1 MFKNYLKI
9 AFRNLKKHKGY
20 SFINIVGLG
29 IGMAACLLLF
39 LWVQN
44 ELSYDRYH
52 EKAERIYRIISQWE
66 SEGQVERF
74 AKTSAPLGPALVNEF
89 PEIERAVRFGSNRF
103 LISYENKRF
112 YEDVFFADPEVF
124 DVFSFP
130 LIKSNPEAVLREP
143 RSIIISEKIKDK
155 YFGEEDPIGKII
167 NLDEFGDFKITGV
180 FKNIPPNS
188 HFRFDFLG
196 CFRDYAARHF
206 DQWGISNYW
215 TYVLTSKNFEYDK
228 FKEKLPEF
236 VEKYRGKEE
245 RDKYKV
251 TYPFQSLASI
261 HLHSDLRGEIEPNS
275 DIETIYIFSAIALF
289 ILLIACLNY
298 INLTT
303 ARYAGRARE
312 VGLRKVVG
320 ASRAQLI
327 NQFLGESLLFS
338 FIGLLLA
345 VALAELFLPLFNSL
359 SGKRLAIDYLGNFIL
374 LPGLVIIVLF
384 VGLSAGSLPA
394 LYLSALQPAK
404 ALKGM
409 LKAGSKVSWLRRSLV
424 VSQFAVSIVFIFCTI
439 TISNQLSYIRN
450 KKLGFNKEHMVNI
463 PIYDKDALQRYET
476 IKNEF
481 LKNPRILGVSASA
494 FSPGKI
500 PWYQSYWYEGLSEK
514 SYPAIRWVSVDH
526 DFLPTFGIELVSGRN
541 FSRDFPNDVK
551 GAYILNESAVK
562 EIGWDSPLG
571 KQFRIIEKGTVV
583 GVVKDFHFK
592 SLHQEIEPFVLYL
605 CPEYF
610 EYFSI
615 RISPEAIP
623 QTLAFLKDKWQE
635 LVPNQLFQYSFLDED
650 FDNLYKAEMRLE
662 KIFGIV
668 TSLAVFIA
676 CLGLFGLAAFTAEQ
690 RTKEIGV
697 RKVLGA
703 SVSGIFILLSKEFAR
718 WVLVA
723 NVISW
728 PLAYY
733 AMSRWL
739 QNFAYRTS
747 IGLWIFL
754 LAATLAF
761 VVALLTVSYQAVR
774 AALASPVESLRY
786 E

>member
-9 AFRNLKKHKGY
+9 SIRNLEKHRGY
-20 SFINIVGLG
+20 SLVNIIGLAV
-29 IGMAACLLLF
+29 GMAACLILF

-44 ELSYDRYH
+44 ELSYDSYH
-52 EKAERIYRIISQWE
+52 QKAGRIYRVFQQNE
-66 SEGQVERF
+66 LEGQVDRF
-74 AKTSAPLGPALVNEF
+74 AGSPAPLGPALVNEF
-89 PEIERAVRFGSNRF
+89 PEVEKAVRFGMNRF

-112 YEDVFFADPEVF
+112 YEEVFFADPEVF
-124 DVFSFP
+124 DVFTFP
-130 LIKSNPEAVLREP
+130 LIKGDPKAVLKEP
-143 RSIIISEKIKDK
+143 HSIIISEEIKEK
-155 YFGEEDPIGKII
+155 YFGREDPIGKII
-167 NLDEFGDFKITGV
+167 NLDEFGDFRITGV

-196 CFRDYAARHF
+196 SFYDYARGHF

-215 TYVLTSKNFEYDK
+215 TYVLTSKNFNQDK
-228 FKEKLPEF
+228 FNEKLPEF
-236 VEKYRGKEE
+236 VEKYRGKEV
-245 RDKYKV
+245 RDKYKL
-251 TYPFQSLASI
+251 TYPLQPLTGI

-275 DIETIYIFSAIALF
+275 DIETLYVFSAVAFF

-298 INLTT
+298 INLST

-312 VGLRKVVG
+312 VGLRKVIG
-320 ASRAQLI
+320 ATRSQLI

-338 FIGLLLA
+338 FIAVLLA

-359 SGKRLAIDYLGNFIL
+359 SGKRLAIDYLDNFIL
-374 LPGLVIIVLF
+374 LPGLIIIVLF
-384 VGLSAGSLPA
+384 AGLASGSLPA
-394 LYLSALQPAK
+394 FYISALQPVR

-409 LKAGSKVSWLRRSLV
+409 LKASSRVSWLRRTLV
-424 VSQFAVSIVFIFCTI
+424 LSQFAISIIFIFCTI
-439 TISNQLSYIRN
+439 TISNQLSYMRN
-450 KKLGFNKEHMVNI
+450 KKLGFDKEHVVNI

-481 LKNPRILGVSASA
+481 LRNPRILGISASA

-500 PWYQSYWYEGLSEK
+500 PWYQDYWYEGLSEN
-514 SYPAIRWVSVDH
+514 SHPMVRWVSVDH

-541 FSRDFPNDVK
+541 FSRNFPNDVES
-551 GAYILNESAVK
+551 AYILNESAVK
-562 EIGWDSPLG
+562 EIGWESPLG
-571 KQFRIIEKGTVV
+571 KQFKIGEKGTVV

-592 SLHQEIEPFVLYL
+592 SLHQQIEPLALFI

-610 EYFSI
+610 EYFSV
-615 RISPEAIP
+615 RISPEGISQA
-623 QTLAFLKDKWQE
+623 LDFLKDRWQE
-635 LVPNQLFQYSFLDED
+635 LVPNQLFQFSFLDED
-650 FDNLYKAEMRLE
+650 FDSLYRAEMRLE

-668 TSLAVFIA
+668 ASLAIFIA

-703 SVSGIFILLSKEFAR
+703 STTGIIFLLSREFTR

-723 NVISW
+723 NVIAW
-728 PLAYY
+728 PLAYF

-747 IGLWIFL
+747 IGPWIFL
-754 LAATLAF
+754 LAAGMALL
-761 VVALLTVSYQAVR
+761 VALLTVSYQAVK
-774 AALASPVESLRY
+774 AALANPVESLRY

>member
-9 AFRNLKKHKGY
+9 AFRSLKKHRGY
-20 SFINIVGLG
+20 SSINIVGLA

-39 LWVQN
+39 LWIQN

-52 EKAERIYRIISQWE
+52 EKAGRIFRVFQQDE
-66 SEGQVERF
+66 VEGRVDRF
-74 AKTSAPLGPALVNEF
+74 AWTPAPLGPALVNEF
-89 PEIERAVRFGSNRF
+89 PDIEKAVRFGRNRF

-124 DVFSFP
+124 DVFTFP
-130 LIKSNPEAVLREP
+130 LIKGDPKTVLKEP
-143 RSIIISEKIKDK
+143 RSIIISEEIKEK
-155 YFGEEDPIGKII
+155 YFAEEDPIGKII

-180 FKNIPPNS
+180 LKNIPPNS

-196 CFRDYAARHF
+196 FFKDYAAHNF
-206 DQWGISNYW
+206 GQWGISNYW
-215 TYVLTSKNFEYDK
+215 TYVLTSKNFNQDK

-236 VEKYRGKEE
+236 VEKYRGKEV
-245 RDKYKV
+245 RDKYKL
-251 TYPFQSLASI
+251 TYPLQPLTSI

-275 DIETIYIFSAIALF
+275 DIETIYIFSAVALF

-298 INLTT
+298 INLST
-303 ARYAGRARE
+303 ARYASRARE
-312 VGLRKVVG
+312 VGLRKVIG
-320 ASRAQLI
+320 ASRRQLI

-359 SGKRLAIDYLGNFIL
+359 SGKRLTIDYLDNFIL

-384 VGLSAGSLPA
+384 VGLTAGSLPA

-404 ALKGM
+404 TLKGM
-409 LKAGSKVSWLRRSLV
+409 LKAGSRVSWLRRSLV
-424 VSQFAVSIVFIFCTI
+424 LSQFAISIIFVFCTI

-450 KKLGFNKEHMVNI
+450 KKLGFNKEHVINI

-481 LKNPRILGVSASA
+481 LKNPRILGVSASS
-494 FSPGKI
+494 FFPGKVS
-500 PWYQSYWYEGLSEK
+500 WYQDYWYEGMSDREN
-514 SYPAIRWVSVDH
+514 PMICWIPVDH

-541 FSRDFPNDVK
+541 FSRDFPSDVK

-571 KQFRIIEKGTVV
+571 KQLKIVEKGTVV

-592 SLHQEIEPFVLYL
+592 SLHQQIEPLALYL

-610 EYFSI
+610 EYLSVRI
-615 RISPEAIP
+615 RPGVIP

-650 FDNLYKAEMRLE
+650 FDRLYKAEMRLE

-703 SVSGIFILLSKEFAR
+703 SVTGIFILLSKEFTR

-723 NVISW
+723 NVIAW

-747 IGLWIFL
+747 IELWIFL
-754 LAATLAF
+754 LAAAVAF

-774 AALASPVESLRY
+774 AALANPVESLRY

>member
-1 MFKNYLKI
+1 MFRNYLKI
-9 AFRNLKKHKGY
+9 AFRVLRRYKAY
-20 SFINIVGLG
+20 SFINIIGLA
-29 IGMAACLLLF
+29 IGMATCLLLF

-52 EKAERIYRIISQWE
+52 EKAERIYRAFLQWE
-66 SEGQVERF
+66 TEGQVDRF
-74 AKTSAPLGPALVNEF
+74 ARTPAPLGPALVNEF
-89 PEIERAVRFGSNRF
+89 PDVEKAVRFGMNRF

-124 DVFSFP
+124 DVFTFP
-130 LIKSNPEAVLREP
+130 LIKGDPKAVLREP
-143 RSIIISEKIKDK
+143 HSIIISEEIKDK

-167 NLDEFGDFKITGV
+167 NLDEFRDFKITGV
-180 FKNIPPNS
+180 FKIIPPNS
-188 HFRFDFLG
+188 HFRFNFLG

-206 DQWGISNYW
+206 DQWGMSNYW
-215 TYVLTSKNFEYDK
+215 TYVLTSKNFNQDK
-228 FKEKLPEF
+228 FKEKLPDF
-236 VEKYRGKEE
+236 VEKYRGKEV
-245 RDKYKV
+245 RYKYKV
-251 TYPFQSLASI
+251 TYPLQSLTSI

-275 DIETIYIFSAIALF
+275 DIETIYIFSAVAFF

-298 INLTT
+298 INLST
-303 ARYAGRARE
+303 ARYASRARE

-320 ASRAQLI
+320 ASRRQLI
-327 NQFLGESLLFS
+327 NQFLGESLLLS
-338 FIGLLLA
+338 FVGLLLA

-359 SGKRLAIDYLGNFIL
+359 SGKRLTIDYLGNFIL

-384 VGLSAGSLPA
+384 VGLTAGSLPA
-394 LYLSALQPAK
+394 FYLSALQPVK

-409 LKAGSKVSWLRRSLV
+409 LKAGSRVSWLRRSLV
-424 VSQFAVSIVFIFCTI
+424 VSQFAISIIFIFCTI

-450 KKLGFNKEHMVNI
+450 KKLGFNKEHLVNI
-463 PIYDKDALQRYET
+463 PIYDKDALQRYGT

-481 LKNPRILGVSASA
+481 LKNPRISGVSASSY
-494 FSPGKI
+494 FPGKVSG
-500 PWYQSYWYEGLSEK
+500 YQNYWYEGMSDRENPMI
-514 SYPAIRWVSVDH
+514 SWIPVDH

-541 FSRDFPNDVK
+541 FSRDFPSDVK

-571 KQFRIIEKGTVV
+571 KQFKIIEKGTVV

-592 SLHQEIEPFVLYL
+592 SLHQEIEPLVLYL

-610 EYFSI
+610 EYFSV

-668 TSLAVFIA
+668 TSLAIFIA
-676 CLGLFGLAAFTAEQ
+676 CLGLFGLAAFSAEQ

-703 SVSGIFILLSKEFAR
+703 SVTGIIILLSREFTR

-723 NVISW
+723 NIIAW

-739 QNFAYRTS
+739 QNFAYRIS
-747 IGLWIFL
+747 VGFWVFL
-754 LAATLAF
+754 LAAALAF
-761 VVALLTVSYQAVR
+761 MIALLTVSYQAIK
-774 AALASPVESLRY
+774 AAIASPVESLRY